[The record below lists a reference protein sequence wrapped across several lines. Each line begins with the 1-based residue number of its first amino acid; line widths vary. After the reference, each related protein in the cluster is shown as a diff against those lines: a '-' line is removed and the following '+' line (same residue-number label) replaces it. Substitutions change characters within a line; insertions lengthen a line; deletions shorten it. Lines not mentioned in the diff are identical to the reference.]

1 MGACFDQN
9 GQVMNVLTHSFEE
22 ALNSKW
28 HKHLRRQH
36 LAGIKSPMCECCYKR
51 DAIEGN
57 SRRVRL
63 IKYMAKESPGFVDNA
78 TGPQLTDTD
87 GAYSG
92 PLISLDLRFGNL
104 CNLACLTCGPWY
116 SSAWYEDYEALTGR
130 TRFSWGGKV
139 ISMTDSS
146 RTGSVVQVPWW
157 ETPIWWSRFE
167 KSMPSLRHLY
177 VTAGEPLLVKG
188 FQELL
193 QKLVDAGYAKNVIVE
208 LDTNLT
214 VMNPKITQLWSKFK
228 RVNLRVSV
236 DEVGPKYEVFRF
248 PGKFSVLDRNLK
260 ALIGSR
266 LSNMDIL
273 LTSCITPLNVFSIED
288 LEAYSHAAGVG
299 RGMHFRF
306 VDSPTRL
313 DIRLLSP
320 RKKDAILDY
329 LNKARSSVWS
339 PKVAAYIRSHY
350 LQHSPRMEKEFVSFM
365 DLMDSRRGH
374 QWRNVFPRT
383 SDLMSLE

>member
-1 MGACFDQN
+1 
-9 GQVMNVLTHSFEE
+9 
-22 ALNSKW
+22 
-28 HKHLRRQH
+28 
-36 LAGIKSPMCECCYKR
+36 
-51 DAIEGN
+51 
-57 SRRVRL
+57 
-63 IKYMAKESPGFVDNA
+63 
-78 TGPQLTDTD
+78 
-87 GAYSG
+87 
-92 PLISLDLRFGNL
+92 
-104 CNLACLTCGPWY
+104 
-116 SSAWYEDYEALTGR
+116 
-130 TRFSWGGKV
+130 
-139 ISMTDSS
+139 
-146 RTGSVVQVPWW
+146 
-157 ETPIWWSRFE
+157 
-167 KSMPSLRHLY
+167 LY

-383 SDLMSLE
+383 FDLMSLE